1 MKRARLT
8 DAGLGAVCAGVAL
21 TLLAG
26 GCERSDPGSVA
37 VNKSSVGLHSIS
49 GGNVTKAPDAFIAS
63 EMPKVSSEA
72 SKAIEGESGTKAAG
86 SVIAAQAN
94 LSLAELSLAN
104 VVELERQ
111 AAEKRLEIRRQA
123 SVWTDRGA
131 SAAVAATFNPAEV
144 IAKLQAEKAAKT
156 AEIASLQ
163 TAKAQL
169 DARLTQLRNEAKAK
183 IDQANAGLAQYEAKR
198 GDIAKL
204 SATDAARVLEATQ
217 GIKKQSDLMRLE
229 GERILAQVSV
239 LEPDA
244 TAKGLEIQQRQ
255 NQIASVD
262 TAIVELN
269 TRASLAQAEASAA
282 RNEQQKAGEAIASG
296 ATELRD
302 FREGKLKDA
311 VEGARKTVN
320 AAINTVKGAAS
331 DPSAGGK
338 LVLARAQQ
346 TLGDL
351 SFTHAQTLSQFGQLM
366 SHLATLTPAL
376 PEASR
381 YAEDAKKAQEESKEA
396 IEAATKAYEAA
407 QAAYESTPVKG
418 DVKDRL
424 KKVGESLG
432 KVAAMS
438 AGAGADAG
446 AAGALP
452 EDIKA
457 FASTM
462 IDAAKTGNGTVMLE
476 AIHPSSPEMAQVLAA
491 LGPSTKAMKRL
502 NDATKAKFGQSFEN
516 AAQGMAGGM
525 GAQVG
530 PSEAFKHAE
539 VDSLTASVEGDKAT
553 LMSGEKK
560 VANLVKVDGAWKLDV
575 PEMAAMV
582 PQIQGML
589 PMLTAVSSQLDGLAT
604 DVEAGKFA
612 SNQEVM
618 MELGKRMGMGGG
630 GPGAGSGGDMNK

>member
-49 GGNVTKAPDAFIAS
+49 GGNVSKAPDAYIAS
-63 EMPKVSSEA
+63 EMPKVSNA
-72 SKAIEGESGTKAAG
+72 ATTAIEGESGTKAAG
-86 SVIAAQAN
+86 SMISAQAN
-94 LSLAELSLAN
+94 LSLAELALSN

-111 AAEKRLEIRRQA
+111 SAEKRLEIRRHA

-131 SAAVAATFNPAEV
+131 SAAVAGAFNPSEV
-144 IAKLQAEKAAKT
+144 IAKLQAEKATKT

-169 DARLTQLRNEAKAK
+169 DARLTQLRAEAKAK
-183 IDQANAGLAQYEAKR
+183 LDQANAGLADYEAKR

-217 GIKKQSDLMRLE
+217 SIKKQSDIMRLE

-269 TRASLAQAEASAA
+269 TRASLAQADAAAA
-282 RNEQQKAGEAIASG
+282 RTDQQKAGEAIAAG
-296 ATELRD
+296 ATDLRD

-311 VEGARKTVN
+311 IDSARKTVN
-320 AAINTVKGAAS
+320 AAISTIKGAAS

-351 SFTHAQTLSQFGQLM
+351 SFTHAQTLSQYGQLM

-381 YAEDAKKAQEESKEA
+381 YADDAKKSQDEAKEA

-418 DVKDRL
+418 EVKERL
-424 KKVGESLG
+424 KKVGENLG
-432 KVAAMS
+432 KVASMA

-446 AAGALP
+446 AALP

-457 FASTM
+457 FASTL
-462 IDAAKTGNGTVMLE
+462 IAAAKAGDSGAVLSAVHAST
-476 AIHPSSPEMAQVLAA
+476 PEMAQAIAA
-491 LGPSTKAMKRL
+491 LTDGMKLEKRL
-502 NDATKAKFGQSFEN
+502 NDACKAKFGQTLEE
-516 AAQGMAGGM
+516 AVQGMGGGM
-525 GAQVG
+525 KMQLG
-530 PSEAFKHAE
+530 PSADSFKNAE
-539 VDSLTASVEGDKAT
+539 LDSLTAKLDGDKAT
-553 LMSGEKK
+553 LMNGDKK
-560 VANLVKVDGAWKLDV
+560 LADLIKVDGAWKIDM
-575 PEMAAMV
+575 PELAAMV
-582 PQIQGML
+582 PEVQAKL
-589 PMLTAVSSQLDGLAT
+589 PMLSAMSSQMDALAA
-604 DVEAGKFA
+604 DVDAGKFA
-612 SNQEVM
+612 SIQEVLG
-618 MELGKRMGMGGG
+618 ELAKRMGAPG
-630 GPGAGSGGDMNK
+630 GAGGAASGGDMNK

>member
-49 GGNVTKAPDAFIAS
+49 GGNVSKAPDAYIAS
-63 EMPKVSSEA
+63 EMPKVSNA
-72 SKAIEGESGTKAAG
+72 ATTAIEGESGTKAAG
-86 SVIAAQAN
+86 SMISAQAN
-94 LSLAELSLAN
+94 LSLAELALSN

-111 AAEKRLEIRRQA
+111 SAEKRLEIRRHA

-131 SAAVAATFNPAEV
+131 SAAVAGAFNPSEV
-144 IAKLQAEKAAKT
+144 IAKLQAEKATKT

-169 DARLTQLRNEAKAK
+169 DARLTQLRAEAKAK
-183 IDQANAGLAQYEAKR
+183 LDQANAGLADYEAKR

-217 GIKKQSDLMRLE
+217 SIKKQSDIMRLE

-269 TRASLAQAEASAA
+269 TRASLAQADAAAA
-282 RNEQQKAGEAIASG
+282 RTDQQKAGEAIAAG
-296 ATELRD
+296 ATDLRD

-311 VEGARKTVN
+311 IDSARKTVN
-320 AAINTVKGAAS
+320 AAISTIKGAAS

-351 SFTHAQTLSQFGQLM
+351 SFTHAQTLSQYGQLM

-381 YAEDAKKAQEESKEA
+381 YADDAKKSQDEAKEA

-418 DVKDRL
+418 EVKERL
-424 KKVGESLG
+424 KKVGENLG
-432 KVAAMS
+432 KVASMA

-446 AAGALP
+446 AALP

-457 FASTM
+457 FASTL
-462 IDAAKTGNGTVMLE
+462 ITAAKAGDSGAVLSAVHAST
-476 AIHPSSPEMAQVLAA
+476 PEMAQAIATLADGMK
-491 LGPSTKAMKRL
+491 LEKRL
-502 NDATKAKFGQSFEN
+502 NDACKAKFGQTLEE
-516 AAQGMAGGM
+516 AVQGMGGGM
-525 GAQVG
+525 KMQLG
-530 PSEAFKHAE
+530 PSADSFKNAE
-539 VDSLTASVEGDKAT
+539 LDSLTAKLDGDKAT
-553 LMSGEKK
+553 LMNGDKK
-560 VANLVKVDGAWKLDV
+560 LTDLIKVDGAWKIDM
-575 PEMAAMV
+575 PELAAMV
-582 PQIQGML
+582 PEVQAKL
-589 PMLTAVSSQLDGLAT
+589 PMLSAMSSQMDAVAA

-612 SNQEVM
+612 SIQEV
-618 MELGKRMGMGGG
+618 LGEMAKRMGAPGGAGGG
-630 GPGAGSGGDMNK
+630 ASGGDMNK